1 MLRRQWK
8 RSSSGMCCGLC
19 LKVIT
24 SLVFSNPTK
33 SSFAAPFRQQSHNAP
48 YKGGRAAQPP
58 ALSAVCKGWG
68 ANQPRAERT
77 EPGTAVGPGHIIRLV
92 PEQTDPSGRELGLG
106 GVSQWDLET
115 LCPWNCTLSFFSFV
129 FFFFSKFYWRIVDL
143 QCCVSFRCTA
153 R

>member
-106 GVSQWDLET
+106 GVCLSGTWK
-115 LCPWNCTLSFFSFV
+115 LCALGTAPFLSFLLSFF
-129 FFFFSKFYWRIVDL
+129 FFQNFIGV
-143 QCCVSFRCTA
+143 
-153 R
+153 